1 VDEYL
6 SEKEQVE
13 QIRAWLKD
21 NLAWIVGGLVIGIGG
36 ISGFNYLQAR
46 KLSMAE
52 AAAVEYSTLRSALE
66 AGSVEAAQG
75 HLQTLVA
82 DYKGT
87 PYLDQARLAMAS
99 AALEAGDPDTAEVY
113 LRAALESTS
122 DPDLRR
128 VIRLRLARVL
138 IATDRADDAI
148 ETLALRDAGVFAGQ
162 YHALRGD
169 VFAARGETSA
179 AREEYEAALEA
190 DRAESI
196 DTATLERKLAALPAE
211 ASDAS

>member
-13 QIRAWLKD
+13 RIRAWLKE

-36 ISGFNYLQAR
+36 ISGMNYMQAR
-46 KLSMAE
+46 KLSIAE
-52 AAAVEYSTLRSALE
+52 AASAEYSALRDSLA
-66 AGSVEAAQG
+66 AGSMEAAQG
-75 HLQTLVA
+75 HLQTLVS

-87 PYLDQARLAMAS
+87 PYLDQARLALAS
-99 AALEAGDPDTAEVY
+99 AALEEGDPDSAEVY
-113 LRAALESTS
+113 LRAALEGTS

-128 VIRLRLARVL
+128 VVRLRLARVL
-138 IATDRADDAI
+138 IATDRADEAI
-148 ETLALRDAGVFAGQ
+148 ETLALRDAGVFAGA

-169 VFAARGETSA
+169 VFAARGETKA

-190 DRAESI
+190 GRAESV

-211 ASDAS
+211 SSDAS

>member
-1 VDEYL
+1 MDEYL

-13 QIRAWLKD
+13 QIRAWLKE

-52 AAAVEYSTLRSALE
+52 AASVEYSSLRDALA

-75 HLQTLVA
+75 HLQTLVS

-87 PYLDQARLAMAS
+87 PYLDQARLALAS
-99 AALEAGDPDTAEVY
+99 SALEEGDPDTAEVY
-113 LRAALESTS
+113 LRAALGSTS

-138 IATDRADDAI
+138 IATDRADEAI

-169 VFAARGETSA
+169 VFAARGETAA

-190 DRAESI
+190 GLAESV

>member
-1 VDEYL
+1 MDEYL

-13 QIRAWLKD
+13 RIRAWLKE
-21 NLAWIVGGLVIGIGG
+21 NLPWIVGGLVIGIGG
-36 ISGFNYLQAR
+36 ISGFNYFQAR

-52 AAAVEYSTLRSALE
+52 AASVEYSALRESLA
-66 AGSVEAAQG
+66 AGSSDAAQE
-75 HLQTLVA
+75 HLQTLVS

-87 PYLDQARLAMAS
+87 PYLDHARLAMAS
-99 AALEAGDPDTAEVY
+99 AALEADDPDSAEVY
-113 LRAALESTS
+113 LRAALDSTS

-148 ETLALRDAGVFAGQ
+148 ETLALSDAGVFAGQ
-162 YHALRGD
+162 FHALRGD
-169 VFAARGETSA
+169 VFAARGEIEA

-190 DRAESI
+190 GLAESV

-211 ASDAS
+211 SSDAS

>member
-1 VDEYL
+1 MDEYL

-36 ISGFNYLQAR
+36 ISGLNFMKAR
-46 KLSMAE
+46 KLSQAE
-52 AAAVEYSTLRSALE
+52 SASVEFSALRDALA
-66 AGSVEAAQG
+66 AGSADVAQG

-87 PYLDQARLAMAS
+87 PYLDQARLAMAQAS
-99 AALEAGDPDTAEVY
+99 LEAGDPDTAEVY
-113 LRAALESTS
+113 LRAALDNTS
-122 DPDLRR
+122 DPELRR
-128 VIRLRLARVL
+128 VVRLRLARVL
-138 IATDRADDAI
+138 IATDRSDDAI
-148 ETLALRDAGVFAGQ
+148 ETLALQDAGVFAGQ

-169 VFAARGETSA
+169 IFAARGENTA

-190 DRAESI
+190 GRAESV

-211 ASDAS
+211 SSDAS

>member
-21 NLAWIVGGLVIGIGG
+21 NLPWIVGGLVIGIGG
-36 ISGFNYLQAR
+36 ISGFNYFQAR

-52 AAAVEYSTLRSALE
+52 AASVEYSALRESLA
-66 AGSVEAAQG
+66 AGSSEAAQG
-75 HLQTLVA
+75 HLQTLVS
-82 DYKGT
+82 DYKST
-87 PYLDQARLAMAS
+87 PYLDHARLAMAS
-99 AALEAGDPDTAEVY
+99 AALEAGDPDSAEVY
-113 LRAALESTS
+113 LRAALDGTS

-138 IATDRADDAI
+138 IATDQADDAI
-148 ETLALRDAGVFAGQ
+148 ETLALSDAGAFAGQ
-162 YHALRGD
+162 FHALRGD
-169 VFAARGETSA
+169 VFAARGETEA

-190 DRAESI
+190 GLAESV

-211 ASDAS
+211 SSDAS